1 MTDKQYPIKYDPK
14 YYVVTAN
21 DLIKGKQ
28 KMSLRESQILSI
40 AIAQVVKEDKDF
52 KTYTTT
58 VPELAAFMGID
69 ENSLYRDL
77 EKHCTSLCQQVVK
90 IQVGGENAKG
100 SKKWKIFHWISSA
113 MYDSGKLTLRLSDD
127 IKPYLLDLEAYY
139 SQTMLGTLMTFRSYY
154 ATRLYQYLL
163 AETNSRWGSVY
174 EWKFTCEQLRDLF
187 QPYVKD
193 DKGNT
198 IKKLYVRPYDL
209 VKKTIRPAVEELR
222 ESDYAYIWDYEEHK
236 TTTRGRPIDYVK
248 FKAVF
253 FESKEK
259 KDWYLNK
266 GKKMM
271 DEVNADRAADHAAD
285 EPLEGQLGFFE
296 ED

>member
-1 MTDKQYPIKYDPK
+1 MAEKEYPLKLDKD

-28 KMSLRESQILSI
+28 KMTLREAQLLYI
-40 AIAQVVKEDKDF
+40 AISQVVYEDKDF

-77 EKHCTSLCQQVVK
+77 KGICKSLCQQVVEVQ
-90 IQVGGENAKG
+90 IGGENSRG
-100 SKKWKIFHWISSA
+100 RKKWEVFSWIQSA
-113 MYDSGKLTLRLSDD
+113 KYDDGKLTIRLSDD
-127 IKPYLLDLEAYY
+127 IKPYLLELEAYY
-139 SQTMLGTLMTFRSYY
+139 SQTLLGTLLTFRSYY
-154 ATRLYQYLL
+154 TTRLYQYLI
-163 AETNSRWGSVY
+163 AETNARWGSVY
-174 EWKFTCEQLRDLF
+174 EWKFTCEQLRELF
-187 QPYVKD
+187 QV
-193 DKGNT
+193 GE
-198 IKKLYVRPYDL
+198 KKYKLPRDL
-209 VKKTIRPAVEELR
+209 LRKTIIPALEELGA
-222 ESDYAYIWDYEEHK
+222 SDFAHVWDYEEHK
-236 TTTRGRPIDYVK
+236 ATTRGRPLESVS
-248 FKAVF
+248 FKAIF
-253 FESKEK
+253 FQNREK

>member
-1 MTDKQYPIKYDPK
+1 MAGKQYPMKLDK
-14 YYVVTAN
+14 DFYVVTAN

-28 KMSLRESQILSI
+28 KMTLRESQLLFI
-40 AIAQVVKEDKDF
+40 AISQVVYEDKDF

-77 EKHCTSLCQQVVK
+77 KGICKSLCQQVVEVQ
-90 IQVGGENAKG
+90 IGGENSRG
-100 SKKWKIFHWISSA
+100 RKKWKVFSWVQSA
-113 MYDSGKLTLRLSDD
+113 EYDDGKLTMRLSDD
-127 IKPYLLDLEAYY
+127 IKPYLLELEAYY
-139 SQTMLGTLMTFRSYY
+139 SQTLLGTLLTFRSYY
-154 ATRLYQYLL
+154 TTRLYQYLI
-163 AETNSRWGSVY
+163 AETNARWGSIE
-174 EWKFTCEQLRDLF
+174 EWTFSCEQLRELF
-187 QPYVKD
+187 QVKEKQYPRNYD
-193 DKGNT
+193 LIRFT
-198 IKKLYVRPYDL
+198 IK
-209 VKKTIRPAVEELR
+209 PALEELGA
-222 ESDYAYIWDYEEHK
+222 SDFAHVWDYEEHK
-236 TTTRGRPIDYVK
+236 SPSKRGKPIESIS
-248 FKAVF
+248 FKAIF
-253 FESKEK
+253 FQNREK